1 MDFDLKITGGTIIDG
16 TGKSR
21 YQSDI
26 GIKDGIIIALGKVEG
41 SASKIINAEGKIVT
55 PGFVDIHTHYD
66 GQISWDSEMAPS
78 SLHGVTTIIMGSCG
92 IGFAPCKK
100 EDRQK
105 LITLMEG
112 VEDIPGSALSE
123 GLKWDWET
131 IPEYMDSIE
140 SIPHTLDFCVQV
152 THDPLRVYVM
162 GDRAVH
168 NQKANN
174 EDIEKMRALLKEA
187 LEAGAVGFSTGR
199 SDNHRSGTGE
209 HTPAAEAQEE
219 ELSGIVKAFHGLNHG
234 VIQAVSDFD
243 MTTGNE
249 HFDREFD
256 LLERMAQSSG
266 KPMSISLMQRDQ
278 SPNQWRWIIKRSEEA
293 NEKVIPIKL
302 QVAGRAIG
310 VLLGLETTFH
320 PFMGFPSYKKIS
332 HLSLEERVKIMKDPE
347 FKEKILTEKNE
358 PLAGDGSRIP
368 PLADLLL
375 AQLDMIGMRMF
386 KLGEEPDYE
395 PSMATSIG
403 LKSKQKGE
411 SVLSGL
417 YDAILEEDGHSFIY
431 FPLYNYGE
439 GNLNNL
445 HEMLKHPLS
454 MPGLSDGGAHVGTI
468 CDASFPTFMISHWTR
483 DRKGEKFEL
492 EDVIKRQTKDT
503 AEFIGLKDRGTIE
516 IGKKADINVID
527 YENLNLYPPKLIADL
542 PAGGKR
548 LIQNARGY
556 VATIVSG
563 KVINDN
569 GNLTG
574 EKPGKLVRIN

>member
-78 SLHGVTTIIMGSCG
+78 SLHGVTTIVMGSCG

-293 NEKVIPIKL
+293 NEKGIPIKL

-417 YDAILEEDGHSFIY
+417 YDAILEEDGHAFIY

-503 AEFIGLKDRGTIE
+503 ADFIGLKDRGTIE

>member
-293 NEKVIPIKL
+293 NEKGIPIKL

-417 YDAILEEDGHSFIY
+417 YDAILEEDGHAFIY

-503 AEFIGLKDRGTIE
+503 ADFIGLKDRGTIE

>member
-1 MDFDLKITGGTIIDG
+1 
-16 TGKSR
+16 
-21 YQSDI
+21 
-26 GIKDGIIIALGKVEG
+26 
-41 SASKIINAEGKIVT
+41 
-55 PGFVDIHTHYD
+55 
-66 GQISWDSEMAPS
+66 
-78 SLHGVTTIIMGSCG
+78 
-92 IGFAPCKK
+92 
-100 EDRQK
+100 
-105 LITLMEG
+105 
-112 VEDIPGSALSE
+112 
-123 GLKWDWET
+123 
-131 IPEYMDSIE
+131 
-140 SIPHTLDFCVQV
+140 
-152 THDPLRVYVM
+152 
-162 GDRAVH
+162 
-168 NQKANN
+168 
-174 EDIEKMRALLKEA
+174 
-187 LEAGAVGFSTGR
+187 
-199 SDNHRSGTGE
+199 
-209 HTPAAEAQEE
+209 
-219 ELSGIVKAFHGLNHG
+219 
-234 VIQAVSDFD
+234 
-243 MTTGNE
+243 
-249 HFDREFD
+249 
-256 LLERMAQSSG
+256 
-266 KPMSISLMQRDQ
+266 
-278 SPNQWRWIIKRSEEA
+278 IIKRSEEA
-293 NEKVIPIKL
+293 NEKGIPIKL

-332 HLSLEERVKIMKDPE
+332 HLSLEERVNIMKDPE
-347 FKEKILTEKNE
+347 FKSKILTEKNE

-417 YDAILEEDGHSFIY
+417 YDAILEEDGHAFIY

-445 HEMLKHPLS
+445 HEMIKHPLS

-492 EDVIKRQTKDT
+492 EEVIKRQTKDT
-503 AEFIGLKDRGTIE
+503 ADFIGLTDRGTIE

-548 LIQNARGY
+548 LIQNAKGY
-556 VATIVSG
+556 IATIVSG

-574 EKPGKLVRIN
+574 EKPGKLVRIK

>member
-1 MDFDLKITGGTIIDG
+1 MEFDLKITGGTIIDG
-16 TGKSR
+16 TGKER
-21 YQSDI
+21 YQCDI
-26 GIKDGIIIALGKVEG
+26 GIKDGVITAIGKIED
-41 SASKIINAEGKIVT
+41 SASKVINAEGKIVT

-78 SLHGVTTIIMGSCG
+78 SLHGVTTIVMGSCG

-131 IPEYMDSIE
+131 IPEYMNSIE

-168 NQKANN
+168 NQKATN
-174 EDIEKMRALLKEA
+174 EDIEKMRVLLKEA

-209 HTPAAEAQEE
+209 HTPAAEAQDE

-243 MTTGNE
+243 MTSGNE

-256 LLERMAQSSG
+256 LLEKMAKSSG

-278 SPNQWRWIIKRSEEA
+278 SPNQWRWIIKRAEEA
-293 NEKVIPIKL
+293 NEKGIPIKL

-347 FKEKILTEKNE
+347 FKAKILTEKNE

-386 KLGEEPDYE
+386 KLGETPDYE

-417 YDAILEEDGHSFIY
+417 YDAILEENGHAFIY

-454 MPGLSDGGAHVGTI
+454 IPGLSDGGAHVGTI

-527 YENLNLYPPKLIADL
+527 YENLNLYPPKLTADL

-548 LIQNARGY
+548 LIQNAKGY

-563 KVINDN
+563 KIINDN

-574 EKPGKLVRIN
+574 EKPGKLVRIS